1 MNWYMEVL
9 KKYANFSG
17 RSRRTEY
24 WMFTLFNIIISVVL
38 SIVDGVV
45 GTLGILSMLYF
56 LAILIPS
63 LAVSIR
69 RLHDTNR
76 SGWWLL
82 VGLIPF
88 IGAIVLLVFMVQD
101 SQPSTNQFGDNP
113 KAVTA

>member
-9 KKYANFSG
+9 KKYTEFSG

-24 WMFTLFNIIISVVL
+24 WMFTLFNIIISIVL
-38 SIVDGVV
+38 SVVDGIV

-69 RLHDTNR
+69 RLHDTDR

-82 VGLIPF
+82 VGLVPF
-88 IGAIVLLVFMVQD
+88 IGAIILLVFMVQD
-101 SQPSTNQFGDNP
+101 SKPSENQYGANP
-113 KAVTA
+113 KGATA

>member
-9 KKYANFSG
+9 KKYAMFSG

-38 SIVDGVV
+38 SVVDGVV
-45 GTLGILSMLYF
+45 GTMGILSMVYF
-56 LAILIPS
+56 IAILVPS

-69 RLHDTNR
+69 RLHDTDR

-88 IGAIVLLVFMVQD
+88 VGAIILLVFMVQD
-101 SQPSTNQFGDNP
+101 SQPSQNQYGENP
-113 KAVTA
+113 KGVTA